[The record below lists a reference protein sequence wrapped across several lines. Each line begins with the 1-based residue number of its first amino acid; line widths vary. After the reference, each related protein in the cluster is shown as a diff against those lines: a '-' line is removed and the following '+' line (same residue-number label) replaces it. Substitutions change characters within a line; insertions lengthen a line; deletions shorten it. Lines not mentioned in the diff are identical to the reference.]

1 MSPDNSR
8 KYLLPYTGLSH
19 ISLPN
24 GFIVWRQGT
33 GGNVELLHIKTYAP
47 GQGTGRQLVVAM
59 LEHLKTQPPYCTVFG
74 FTRTCNEASQ
84 KFYTALGFE
93 LTPVKGVYQDGSAVL
108 FSQEYKTL
116 LEFNNVN

>member
-1 MSPDNSR
+1 MKRLDLS
-8 KYLLPYTGLSH
+8 KYVHPYVEVSIVERH
-19 ISLPN
+19 N
-24 GFIVWRQGT
+24 GFLVYRQAT
-33 GGNVELLHIKTYAP
+33 GDNVELLHIKTYVT
-47 GQGTGRQLVVAM
+47 GVGTGRQLVLAM
-59 LEHLKTQPPYCTVFG
+59 LEELKQRPPYCTVFG